1 MVELCGDLVIRVYN
15 SSMTINTP
23 TLFAGGS
30 RKLEEKNK
38 LI

>member
-15 SSMTINTP
+15 SLMTINTP

-30 RKLEEKNK
+30 ANWRRRTN
-38 LI
+38 